1 MIGMFIFGQHNKGK
15 VKQSKEQKVTDFI
28 EASLMTSE
36 SDRNYNNASLHACSN
51 PPSIISMSS

>member
-36 SDRNYNNASLHACSN
+36 SD
-51 PPSIISMSS
+51 